1 MSFVTQF
8 FIKPGKPRLLRMP
21 SGSFTVSSS
30 GTIMTS
36 TLPQSFPVADIR
48 RVGQIVLTAF
58 RSAESA
64 DMRLTELCFHYA
76 KLKLVAREARGGAI
90 VFFQP
95 E

>member
-8 FIKPGKPRLLRMP
+8 FIKPAKTGFLRPP
-21 SGSFTVSSS
+21 SGTFTISSN

-36 TLPQSFPVADIR
+36 TLPQSFPATDIR
-48 RVGQIVLTAF
+48 RVGQMVLVAF
-58 RSAESA
+58 RAAEGA
-64 DMRLTELCFHYA
+64 GIKLTELCFQYP

-90 VFFQP
+90 VFLRP